1 VSVDGYQISD
11 SVAFTVVTLDLD
23 VDSNNDGEIDPDNGL
38 AGKDDRIEEEP
49 TGQIIFANTDDDDGN
64 GVADEFN
71 AGPVAGENDLARV
84 LLTVG
89 GHSTSF
95 GSIILTYDESIV
107 RLYEHSDRR
116 GPIASGVAI
125 ATGGVFYA
133 EGRAAGTTIVTATF
147 TTSAAHVADTV
158 RLTVLPYPETID
170 VDIDSDNNND
180 FAPPARSE
188 WEDFLE
194 NHEYGVGKLI
204 MLDNPQRSV
213 TPIVLEIAAGLPVNS
228 PAVGVRIDWDVV
240 GLAGWVRLW
249 NTSVADALRNPGSV
263 HDGQGGNYI
272 APGFVCKLADLNYNP
287 QTGTIMIW
295 AEGIRENEQLKT
307 LAGVEA
313 APRVDERIRGT
324 LVVNGDDAA
333 FDEVKYIVANE
344 DSFYHALNTRQE
356 VRNALA
362 SRGAYS
368 FADMPK
374 FSLQPKSPLDLRRL
388 GVPDDANLLL
398 GEGSGVGGFKAML

>member
-1 VSVDGYQISD
+1 VRLATVNLDTDSDNDGVISHAVDDPIEMSAPGRLVAVREHGHDPLAAVQIDPIGLSTWVSGNIMATLSASNNIRVYADTAGTQLLFPAGSTGRTWDAATEALPTNVYVAGLTPGSASLTWTVVVDGYAIND

-23 VDSNNDGEIDPDNGL
+23 VDSNNDGEIDPNNGL

-147 TTSAAHVADTV
+147 TASAAHVADT
-158 RLTVLPYPETID
+158 TID
-170 VDIDSDNNND
+170 PAAPAPVAAPAPTYVVAPTAEAYTPFVYDDPPP
-180 FAPPARSE
+180 PPAGCPA
-188 WEDFLE
+188 
-194 NHEYGVGKLI
+194 H
-204 MLDNPQRSV
+204 PH
-213 TPIVLEIAAGLPVNS
+213 LP
-228 PAVGVRIDWDVV
+228 P
-240 GLAGWVRLW
+240 
-249 NTSVADALRNPGSV
+249 P
-263 HDGQGGNYI
+263 
-272 APGFVCKLADLNYNP
+272 
-287 QTGTIMIW
+287 
-295 AEGIRENEQLKT
+295 
-307 LAGVEA
+307 
-313 APRVDERIRGT
+313 
-324 LVVNGDDAA
+324 
-333 FDEVKYIVANE
+333 
-344 DSFYHALNTRQE
+344 
-356 VRNALA
+356 
-362 SRGAYS
+362 
-368 FADMPK
+368 
-374 FSLQPKSPLDLRRL
+374 PL
-388 GVPDDANLLL
+388 
-398 GEGSGVGGFKAML
+398 